1 MNTMTAAFLPG
12 NSTVELREVSIPQL
26 GIGQV
31 LLKMRASGICGS
43 DIHYIYHKHVGDDPR
58 SRYQGVVAGH
68 EPAGEIVEL
77 GAGCRHFKIG
87 DRVAV
92 YHISGCGFCRS
103 CRKGF
108 QISCTDPLRSAYG
121 WQRDG
126 GHAAYLVADERDLVH
141 LPNTLSFMDGCFIS
155 CGVGTAYEGILRAD
169 VSGSDSV
176 LVVGLGP
183 VGMAALMLARGRGS
197 RLNIGVDVQVERVEA
212 AKRLGL
218 IDHGLVPQHNTLDAI
233 NELTHGGANVALDC
247 SGNARGRLLALQGT
261 ASWGRCV
268 YIGETGHVQFDVSD
282 DLMHRQRTLYGSWVT
297 SLHNMDQCCDN
308 LAAWGLHPHDII
320 TDSFPIER
328 AAEAYALVASGKS
341 GKVVI
346 EFPA

>member
-1 MNTMTAAFLPG
+1 MDRMTAAFLPG
-12 NSTVELREVSIPQL
+12 NSSVELREVPVPRP
-26 GIGQV
+26 GIGQA
-31 LLKMRASGICGS
+31 LIKMRASGICGS
-43 DIHYIYHKHVGDDPR
+43 DIHYIYHRHVGDDPR

-68 EPAGEIVEL
+68 EPSGEVVGL
-77 GAGCRHFKIG
+77 GQACRHFRVG

-92 YHISGCGFCRS
+92 YHISGCGFCRN

-108 QISCTDPLRSAYG
+108 QIGCTDPMRAAYG

-126 GHAAYLVADERDLVH
+126 GHAPYLVAEERDLVH
-141 LPNTLSFMDGCFIS
+141 LPDTLSFRDGCFIS
-155 CGVGTAYEGILRAD
+155 CGVGTAYEGVLRAN

-183 VGMAALMLARGRGS
+183 VGMAALMLARGRGA
-197 RLNIGVDVQVERVEA
+197 RLNIGVDMQSDRIET

-218 IDHGLVPQHNTLDAI
+218 IDHGFVPGVDTLAAI
-233 NELTHGGANVALDC
+233 NDLTSGGAAVTLDC
-247 SGNARGRLLALQGT
+247 SGSPSGRLLALQGAAT
-261 ASWGRCV
+261 WGRCV
-268 YIGETGHVQFDVSD
+268 YIGETGDVQFNVSD

-297 SLHNMDQCCDN
+297 SLYNMDRCCDD

-320 TDSFPIER
+320 TDSFPLDR
-328 AAEAYALVASGKS
+328 ASEAYALMAAGRS

-346 EFPA
+346 EFP